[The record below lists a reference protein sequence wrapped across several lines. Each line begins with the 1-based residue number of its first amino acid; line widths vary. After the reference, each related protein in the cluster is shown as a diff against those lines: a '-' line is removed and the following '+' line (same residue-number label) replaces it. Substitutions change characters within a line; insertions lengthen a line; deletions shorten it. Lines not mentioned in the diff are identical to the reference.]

1 MGLGRNKPLGVSLQL
16 DPSDFERGLR
26 EVDRRVTSTAR
37 EMEGALGRAL
47 RDTTQDLRKL
57 GDKAPGVAAS
67 MLRLEDAQNQYNRAL
82 AKHGEESRQ
91 AKLALARVA
100 DQQDKV
106 RVASDKAARSVDHAT
121 DEIARQ
127 GRVSKAT
134 TLGLSKMRLG
144 LIGLGTAAGYSAV
157 RGITASISAASDL
170 NEEVS
175 KTKTVFGDAS
185 KQVLAFSE
193 TTARTLGISQRA
205 ALESAGQ
212 FGNMLTPMGI
222 ARDRAAEMSVAMV
235 KLSGD
240 MASFNNAS
248 PEDTLQAIQ
257 SGLAGETEPLRKY
270 GVFLDAAR
278 IKAEAMSSGLVK
290 SQKDMVLVREA
301 QVKLDEATQ
310 KLRKAQAEHGAGSI
324 EVRKAQIAETKA
336 TRKLKE
342 ELKGHNVELTA
353 AQKAQASY
361 NLIMKDTKVQQGDA
375 ARTGDQLAGLQRKL
389 SASTE
394 ELAARFGAKLLP
406 SVVKVAK
413 FMLGNWPKI
422 ERAVDAVGVAAGGL
436 IEFMANVVTGR
447 WKEAWNQILSAVEQ
461 AKGPMGTAARAV
473 GREIARGL
481 VEGFDAALASIP
493 GSGAIRRF
501 LGTGGEVNLAQ
512 VRRTISGGGLST
524 ARAGGTGGGGFGAVT
539 GRTMGGFTPGPY
551 RGRDY
556 MLTALDGN
564 EAVLNP
570 TQISMV
576 PGGRATIA
584 DIFRRTGGKVGGG
597 AFSTGGYV
605 SGGVGGNWGGSA
617 PLAIGLAQLTGLPI
631 TSQKRTTKY
640 TASGGVSDHWT
651 GSTSSYAVD
660 LGARGAAGDTAA
672 NLIANKIGAGSY
684 PGGYWLNHSRDG
696 FRFQLGWKTPGHFD
710 HVHLGVKNAGG
721 GGSAL
726 EDILG
731 GGTSGGASG
740 GSSTS
745 APAGISVKQF
755 TSALAQA
762 KSTGAAGQASRPG
775 LTDVPSVDRRHSDDT
790 LQERVIR
797 RRGGKDSDVYA
808 FQKKEIER
816 DIKDVTK
823 QIRKLVAQRTRLVKL
838 QRTLRRQGA
847 STKTSRVTREAVLE
861 RFRNVSQTLTETRDA
876 IATLQQ
882 MRREMVLEA
891 KVLGFDVEDA
901 LAEEAQEAADQ
912 AAEETTDPGLTDA
925 QQSALVNLGAWAQSG
940 EAFARAA
947 GSAGDI
953 GAGGRSGLAAAFN
966 PGGQSINI
974 NVQAFTPGDAS
985 VYRAISETVIR
996 ALGTHGNVP
1005 ATTIA
1010 TGA

>member
-524 ARAGGTGGGGFGAVT
+524 ARAGGTGGGAYATGGVIPGRYDARDDVT
-539 GRTMGGFTPGPY
+539 VRVSRGEVILNPLQTSMLGRDQVMRVLYATGGRMGGDAFAT
-551 RGRDY
+551 
-556 MLTALDGN
+556 
-564 EAVLNP
+564 
-570 TQISMV
+570 
-576 PGGRATIA
+576 GGVVDAYNRATSKLGTPYSYGKWDCSDYA
-584 DIFRRTGGKVGGG
+584 YYVAGMSPWGTTASAASRDSVPASGDEPVLWGLRKSHAGGWQGGKLEHMGVGVLGPDG
-597 AFSTGGYV
+597 KRRWFDNG
-605 SGGVGGNWGGSA
+605 SGGVQSNA
-617 PLAIGLAQLTGLPI
+617 
-631 TSQKRTTKY
+631 
-640 TASGGVSDHWT
+640 D
-651 GSTSSYAVD
+651 STSWQLYRVPKNWAGVD
-660 LGARGAAGDTAA
+660 TGTA
-672 NLIANKIGAGSY
+672 
-684 PGGYWLNHSRDG
+684 
-696 FRFQLGWKTPGHFD
+696 
-710 HVHLGVKNAGG
+710 
-721 GGSAL
+721 
-726 EDILG
+726 
-731 GGTSGGASG
+731 TSGAS
-740 GSSTS
+740 SS
-745 APAGISVKQF
+745 PPPGISVKQF
-755 TSALAQA
+755 KSAVDEARQ
-762 KSTGAAGQASRPG
+762 TGGAGQVSRPS
-775 LTDVPSVDRRHSDDT
+775 LTDIPSVDRRHADDA

-808 FQKKEIER
+808 FQKKELER

-823 QIRKLVAQRTRLVKL
+823 QIRKLVTQRNRLVKL

-847 STKTSRVTREAVLE
+847 STKTSRVTREALLE
-861 RFRNVSQTLTETRDA
+861 RFKTISQTLTETRDA
-876 IATLQQ
+876 IITLQE
-882 MRREMVLEA
+882 MRRGMILDA
-891 KVLGFDVEDA
+891 KVLGFDVQDA
-901 LAEEAQEAADQ
+901 QAEEAQEAADQ
-912 AAEETTDPGLTDA
+912 AAEESTDPGLTDA

-947 GSAGDI
+947 GGAGDI
-953 GAGGRSGLAAAFN
+953 GVGGRSALAAAFN
-966 PGGQSINI
+966 PGGQAINI
-974 NVQAFTPGDAS
+974 NVQALHPGDQS

-996 ALGTHGNVP
+996 ALGTQGNVP
-1005 ATTIA
+1005 ATTLA

>member
-524 ARAGGTGGGGFGAVT
+524 ARAGGTGGGAYATGGVIPGRYDARDDVT
-539 GRTMGGFTPGPY
+539 VRVSRGEVILNPLQTSMLGRDQVMRVLYATGGRMGGDAFAT
-551 RGRDY
+551 
-556 MLTALDGN
+556 
-564 EAVLNP
+564 
-570 TQISMV
+570 
-576 PGGRATIA
+576 GGVVDAYNRATSKLGTPYSYGKWDCSDYA
-584 DIFRRTGGKVGGG
+584 YYVAGMSPWGTTASAASRDSVPASGDEPVLWGLRKSHAGGWQGGKLEHMGVGVLGPDG
-597 AFSTGGYV
+597 KRRWFDNG
-605 SGGVGGNWGGSA
+605 SGGVQSNA
-617 PLAIGLAQLTGLPI
+617 
-631 TSQKRTTKY
+631 
-640 TASGGVSDHWT
+640 D
-651 GSTSSYAVD
+651 STSWQLYRVPKNWAGVD
-660 LGARGAAGDTAA
+660 TGTA
-672 NLIANKIGAGSY
+672 
-684 PGGYWLNHSRDG
+684 
-696 FRFQLGWKTPGHFD
+696 
-710 HVHLGVKNAGG
+710 
-721 GGSAL
+721 
-726 EDILG
+726 
-731 GGTSGGASG
+731 TSGAS
-740 GSSTS
+740 SS
-745 APAGISVKQF
+745 PPPGISVKQF
-755 TSALAQA
+755 KSAVDEARQ
-762 KSTGAAGQASRPG
+762 TGGAGQVSRPS
-775 LTDVPSVDRRHSDDT
+775 LTDIPSVDRRHADDA

-808 FQKKEIER
+808 FQKKELER

-823 QIRKLVAQRTRLVKL
+823 QIRKLVTQRNRLVKL

-847 STKTSRVTREAVLE
+847 STKTSRVTREALLE
-861 RFRNVSQTLTETRDA
+861 RFKTISQTLTETRDA
-876 IATLQQ
+876 IITLQE
-882 MRREMVLEA
+882 MRRGMILDA
-891 KVLGFDVEDA
+891 KVLGFDVQDA
-901 LAEEAQEAADQ
+901 QAEEAQEAADQ
-912 AAEETTDPGLTDA
+912 AAEESTDPGLTDA

-947 GSAGDI
+947 GGAGDI
-953 GAGGRSGLAAAFN
+953 GVGGRSALAAAFN
-966 PGGQSINI
+966 PGGQAINI
-974 NVQAFTPGDAS
+974 NVQAMHPGDPS

-996 ALGTHGNVP
+996 ALGTQGNVP
-1005 ATTIA
+1005 ATTLA